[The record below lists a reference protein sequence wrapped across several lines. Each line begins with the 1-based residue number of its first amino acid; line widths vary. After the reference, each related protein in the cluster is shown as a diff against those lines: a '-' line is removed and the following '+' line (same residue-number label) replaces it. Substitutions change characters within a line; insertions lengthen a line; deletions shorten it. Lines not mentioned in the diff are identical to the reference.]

1 MTWELKLVNIAP
13 LLRKITQ
20 CLLNNA
26 NDSLGSPTRASF
38 YSKVIAQIA
47 GAGGSSWSQL
57 FPETVLS

>member
-38 YSKVIAQIA
+38 YSEVIAQIA
-47 GAGGSSWSQL
+47 GAGGL
-57 FPETVLS
+57 FLVTTFP